1 MNAAKPTD
9 NFLHF
14 LKKMTSFARFFVTSR
29 LNIDLDAEFSN
40 ISRID
45 IFASDSDVKTHLTSE
60 IDKSS
65 KLAKLITR
73 DSRLKEDIINGI
85 SGKAGGM

>member
-1 MNAAKPTD
+1 
-9 NFLHF
+9 
-14 LKKMTSFARFFVTSR
+14 MTSFARFFVPSR

-45 IFASDSDVKTHLTSE
+45 IFASDSDVKTYLTSE